1 MRRSPVQRL
10 TVLGSSAL
18 LATILVLATTTATSA
33 GSQHQLRRKP
43 YLTDLLQRHVIVN
56 WATTAAVSNAW
67 LRYGKVRSGN
77 CTTHRAE
84 ALRKTIVVG
93 TTREHQWR
101 GSLDGLNPNTRYC
114 YRIYGDGV
122 SLLGHG
128 RAPRFRTQVKHGG
141 TAPFSFAVLG
151 DWGAVDTNGQ
161 NPDQAAVLHQIVQSP
176 ARFVVT
182 TGDTAYPNGSQQNYG
197 DLVQRGR
204 DTSAVF
210 GPSFWAQAGSSI
222 ALFNAQGNHGLNA
235 TGLVNWPQPRAVSS
249 SKGRYRMHR
258 YCCVNHTD
266 PAHYPSAW
274 YAFDAGRARFY
285 VLQAAWPNGNNGTA
299 DMYRNDH
306 DVHWTTSSAE
316 MRWLRHDLRTHHRP
330 VAFAFFHFPLY
341 ADAATEGSDPWL
353 QGDGKLEAV
362 LGRHGVDV
370 VFNGH
375 AHIYERNAPSAPGM
389 PVSYVTGGGGGK
401 LQPVSRC
408 GPLDRYAIGWAYS
421 AHTHGSACGAAP
433 VPGSIDRVFHFLLVR
448 VHGRSVTVAP
458 TDEAGRTF
466 DVQHHRF

>member
-1 MRRSPVQRL
+1 M
-10 TVLGSSAL
+10 
-18 LATILVLATTTATSA
+18 
-33 GSQHQLRRKP
+33 
-43 YLTDLLQRHVIVN
+43 
-56 WATTAAVSNAW
+56 
-67 LRYGKVRSGN
+67 
-77 CTTHRAE
+77 
-84 ALRKTIVVG
+84 
-93 TTREHQWR
+93 
-101 GSLDGLNPNTRYC
+101 
-114 YRIYGDGV
+114 
-122 SLLGHG
+122 
-128 RAPRFRTQVKHGG
+128 
-141 TAPFSFAVLG
+141 
-151 DWGAVDTNGQ
+151 
-161 NPDQAAVLHQIVQSP
+161 
-176 ARFVVT
+176 
-182 TGDTAYPNGSQQNYG
+182 
-197 DLVQRGR
+197 
-204 DTSAVF
+204 F

-266 PAHYPSAW
+266 PAYYPSAW

>member
-1 MRRSPVQRL
+1 MR
-10 TVLGSSAL
+10 
-18 LATILVLATTTATSA
+18 
-33 GSQHQLRRKP
+33 
-43 YLTDLLQRHVIVN
+43 
-56 WATTAAVSNAW
+56 
-67 LRYGKVRSGN
+67 
-77 CTTHRAE
+77 E

-122 SLLGHG
+122 SLLGRG
-128 RAPRFRTQVKHGG
+128 RAHGSALRSSAVAPRRSASRCSAIGG
-141 TAPFSFAVLG
+141 G
-151 DWGAVDTNGQ
+151 RTNGQ

-266 PAHYPSAW
+266 PAYYPTAW

-362 LGRHGVDV
+362 WRHGVDV

-408 GPLDRYAIGWAYS
+408 GPLDHYAIGWAYS

-433 VPGSIDRVFHFLLVR
+433 VPSLIDRVFRLSFSCGCTGAR
-448 VHGRSVTVAP
+448 
-458 TDEAGRTF
+458 
-466 DVQHHRF
+466 

>member
-1 MRRSPVQRL
+1 MPYGGVFQTRAGCASRGSLHPPEVVPTQYVCARRPLDTAIRHATQPGTTTDGSRL
-10 TVLGSSAL
+10 YCRL
-18 LATILVLATTTATSA
+18 LATILVLATTTAASA

-151 DWGAVDTNGQ
+151 DWGAVDSNGQ

-266 PAHYPSAW
+266 PAYYPTAW

-306 DVHWTTSSAE
+306 DVHWTTSSA
-316 MRWLRHDLRTHHRP
+316 RCD
-330 VAFAFFHFPLY
+330 
-341 ADAATEGSDPWL
+341 GS
-353 QGDGKLEAV
+353 GTIC
-362 LGRHGVDV
+362 
-370 VFNGH
+370 GH
-375 AHIYERNAPSAPGM
+375 ITVRSR
-389 PVSYVTGGGGGK
+389 SRSSI
-401 LQPVSRC
+401 SRC
-408 GPLDRYAIGWAYS
+408 MPTRRPRDQTRGFKATGNSRRCSGDMASTSSSMATHTSTS
-421 AHTHGSACGAAP
+421 ATPHLRRECRSAM
-433 VPGSIDRVFHFLLVR
+433 
-448 VHGRSVTVAP
+448 
-458 TDEAGRTF
+458 
-466 DVQHHRF
+466 